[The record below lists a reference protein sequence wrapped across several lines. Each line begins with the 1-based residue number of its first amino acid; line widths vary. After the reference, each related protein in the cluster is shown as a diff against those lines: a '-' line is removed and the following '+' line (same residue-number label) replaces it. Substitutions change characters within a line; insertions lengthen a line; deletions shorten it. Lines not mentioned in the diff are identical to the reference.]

1 MADPTPVVFI
11 HGFAGDTERTWREPG
26 WFDLVGEAGRRPV
39 GIDLL
44 GHGTAPRPTDPAA
57 YDDLAG
63 PVLEAL
69 PDGPVDVIAY
79 SLGAR
84 TALEIA
90 IAHPDRFRR
99 LVLGGVGRNVV
110 AAGGDPE
117 AGGDPSHGDPGA
129 GADPAG
135 SELADHEIHRFEG
148 LIAAAGENAEAL
160 RACLAR
166 RRRRFTPAELARV
179 TAPTLVVV
187 GDRDFAGPPDP
198 LVEAL
203 GEARAVVLRGVD
215 HFALPKSFDFIDAAL
230 EFVGAVPDWG

>member
-1 MADPTPVVFI
+1 MTDPTPVVFI

-44 GHGTAPRPTDPAA
+44 GHGSAPKPTDPAA
-57 YDDLAG
+57 YDDLAT

-69 PDGPVDVIAY
+69 PDEPVDVIAY

-110 AAGGDPE
+110 AAGSDPE
-117 AGGDPSHGDPGA
+117 
-129 GADPAG
+129 AG

-148 LIAAAGENAEAL
+148 LIAAAGENADAL
-160 RACLAR
+160 RACLGR
-166 RRRRFTPAELARV
+166 RRRRFTPAELAAV
-179 TAPTLVVV
+179 TAPTLVVI
-187 GDRDFAGPPDP
+187 GDADFAGPADP

-203 GEARAVVLRGVD
+203 PQARSLVLRGVD
-215 HFALPKSFDFIDAAL
+215 HFGLPKSFEFIDAAL
-230 EFVGAVPDWG
+230 EFVDAVPAWG